1 MLELNE
7 VDIDTLNEYPDN
19 PRQGD
24 IYKISESLNQHGQY
38 RPLTVNKRDMT
49 ILTGNHTWKAM
60 KQLGW
65 KTCIVT
71 YVDVD
76 EAQAKK
82 IVLVDNRLGDIAG
95 YDDEL
100 LSKMLQEIVDSG
112 DFLGTG
118 FNAKE
123 IDELLEEMNTEVDDY
138 DTEFE
143 EVKGEKKSKQEA
155 VHDIVLYLDDKQFE
169 KYKKWVQALAEEMK
183 CNLTEATYNAVKYTY
198 DDLGL

>member
-1 MLELNE
+1 MILEE
-7 VDIDTLNEYPDN
+7 IDIDLLNEYPNN

-24 IYKISESLNQHGQY
+24 IPMISESLNQHGQY

-76 EAQAKK
+76 ETQAKK
-82 IVLVDNRLGDIAG
+82 IVVVDNRLGDIAG

-100 LSKMLQEIVDSG
+100 LSSMLQEIVDSG
-112 DFLGTG
+112 DYLGTG
-118 FNAKE
+118 FNARE
-123 IDELLEEMNTEVDDY
+123 IDELLQSIDVDDV

-143 EVKGEKKSKQEA
+143 EVVEKPKSKNTEA
-155 VHDIVLYLDDKQFE
+155 VHDIVLYLDDEQFA
-169 KYKKWVQALAEEMK
+169 KYKKWVSALADEMK
-183 CNLTEATYNAVKYTY
+183 CNLTEATYNAVKYTF

>member
-7 VDIDTLNEYPDN
+7 VDIDTLKEYPDN

-76 EAQAKK
+76 ETQAKK

-112 DFLGTG
+112 DYLGTG
-118 FNAKE
+118 FNARE
-123 IDELLEEMNTEVDDY
+123 IDELLAGVDDTIDDF

-143 EVKGEKKSKQEA
+143 EVKPAKEKQAIQE
-155 VHDIVLYLDDKQFE
+155 IVLYLDDEQFE
-169 KYKKWVQALAEEMK
+169 RYKKWVNALADEMK
-183 CNLTEATYNAVKYTY
+183 CNLTEATYNAVKYTF
-198 DDLGL
+198 DELGL

>member
-1 MLELNE
+1 
-7 VDIDTLNEYPDN
+7 
-19 PRQGD
+19 
-24 IYKISESLNQHGQY
+24 
-38 RPLTVNKRDMT
+38 MT

-76 EAQAKK
+76 EVQAKK

-100 LSKMLQEIVDSG
+100 LSKMLQEIVDS
-112 DFLGTG
+112 DDYIGTG

-123 IDELLEEMNTEVDDY
+123 IDELLAGIDSDIDDH

-143 EVKGEKKSKQEA
+143 EVVEKPKSKAEA
-155 VHDIVLYLDDKQFE
+155 VHDIVLYLDDKQFAQ
-169 KYKKWVQALAEEMK
+169 YKKWVSALAEEMK
-183 CNLTEATYNAVKYTY
+183 CNLTEATYNAVKYTF

>member
-7 VDIDTLNEYPDN
+7 VEVDSLKEYPDN

-24 IYKISESLNQHGQY
+24 ILKISESLNQHGQY
-38 RPLTVNKRDMT
+38 RPLTVNKRDNT

-65 KTCIVT
+65 ETCIVT

-76 EAQAKK
+76 DLQAKK

-112 DFLGTG
+112 DYLGTG
-118 FNAKE
+118 FNANE
-123 IDELLEEMNTEVDDY
+123 IDELLQDMEVDDF

-143 EVKGEKKSKQEA
+143 EVADKPKSKNEA

-169 KYKKWVQALAEEMK
+169 KYKKWVSALAEEMK
-183 CNLTEATYNAVKYTY
+183 CNLTEATYNAVKYTF